1 MRLDPVDDG
10 RYRRLVT
17 PLVPA
22 IERLLG
28 HGIVANRAA
37 GPGGPSMLAPW
48 RPARERWRRIIRD
61 ACTDVDRSTVVVA
74 TDVEDC
80 YGSITPTVVG
90 RALAA
95 GTGATAT
102 AVTTFL
108 AELDDRGVR
117 GLPIGPEP
125 SALLA
130 NAVLAE
136 ADAAVVA
143 VGVQALRWVDDVVL
157 IAPGE
162 LAATRAFDAWRRAL
176 GELGLRP
183 QDRKTRRWRDPL
195 EARDALLRRAG
206 SASSHERM
214 A

>member
-1 MRLDPVDDG
+1 
-10 RYRRLVT
+10 
-17 PLVPA
+17 
-22 IERLLG
+22 
-28 HGIVANRAA
+28 
-37 GPGGPSMLAPW
+37 MLAPW
-48 RPARERWRRIIRD
+48 RPAWEWWRRILRD
-61 ACTDVDRSTVVVA
+61 ACTDVDRSAVVIA
-74 TDVEDC
+74 TDVADC
-80 YGSITPTVVG
+80 YGSIAPTVVG
-90 RALAA
+90 RTLAA
-95 GTGATAT
+95 GTNATVT
-102 AVTTFL
+102 AVTAFL
-108 AELDDRGVR
+108 ADLEGVGVR

-143 VGVQALRWVDDVVL
+143 VGVQAFRWVDDVVL

-162 LAATRAFDAWRRAL
+162 LAATRAFDTWRRAL

-195 EARDALLRRAG
+195 EALDSLLRRAG
-206 SASSHERM
+206 SATSDERM